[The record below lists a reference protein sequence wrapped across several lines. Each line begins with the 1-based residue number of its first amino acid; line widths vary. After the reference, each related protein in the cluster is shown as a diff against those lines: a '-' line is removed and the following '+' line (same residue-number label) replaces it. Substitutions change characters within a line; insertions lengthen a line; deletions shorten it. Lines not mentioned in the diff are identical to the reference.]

1 MCIPMPMHKGYSD
14 QFVTVIG
21 MKITTSQASE
31 QLMTST
37 DLLKLAKNGFSMLQV
52 ISYVHGTQA
61 SHRVLCCSWP
71 SLSQCLLQAMCFLL
85 MRISGA
91 QEA

>member
-1 MCIPMPMHKGYSD
+1 MHKGYSD
-14 QFVTVIG
+14 QFVTAIG
-21 MKITTSQASE
+21 MKIATSQASE

-37 DLLKLAKNGFSMLQV
+37 DMSKLAKNGFNMLQV
-52 ISYVHGTQA
+52 ISYVHGAQA